1 VVQISV
7 PGIDLDLLRN
17 YYDSNSLLG
26 VFSIMTGGSAENFSI
41 VMMGLSPYINASII
55 IQLLTV
61 IVPQLESLSKE
72 GESGR
77 KKINQ
82 YTRWLTL
89 PLAFLQ
95 SYGMIALM
103 NNQFGVQVVDI
114 FNPYVVLP
122 IMLTLSAG
130 TVMLMWIG
138 EIMSE
143 KGIGNGISM
152 IIFTGI
158 MSNIPLVFGQQ
169 FGIIQSDL
177 ITGNYARITPFV
189 ATIVITL
196 ILTLIVILITE
207 GQRQLQVTYA
217 SKGATKAQQGILP
230 IRVNQAGMI
239 PIIFAISMVNFP
251 SILAQLFAASNS
263 ETLKQISG
271 AITTYFPETG
281 IAYALTYFLL
291 IFAFTYFYV
300 SITFNPDQVA
310 ENIQKKGGYIA
321 GIRPGKETA
330 NYLEKISNRLN
341 FLGGAFLAFIGVSP
355 LLIQYL
361 FQDLFATT
369 SIPLVISGAG
379 LIIIVGT
386 ILELSR
392 QVNTH
397 LISQD
402 YRKFKF

>member
-1 VVQISV
+1 
-7 PGIDLDLLRN
+7 
-17 YYDSNSLLG
+17 
-26 VFSIMTGGSAENFSI
+26 
-41 VMMGLSPYINASII
+41 
-55 IQLLTV
+55 
-61 IVPQLESLSKE
+61 
-72 GESGR
+72 
-77 KKINQ
+77 
-82 YTRWLTL
+82 
-89 PLAFLQ
+89 
-95 SYGMIALM
+95 
-103 NNQFGVQVVDI
+103 
-114 FNPYVVLP
+114 
-122 IMLTLSAG
+122 
-130 TVMLMWIG
+130 
-138 EIMSE
+138 
-143 KGIGNGISM
+143 
-152 IIFTGI
+152 
-158 MSNIPLVFGQQ
+158 
-169 FGIIQSDL
+169 L